1 MFSYIQLL
9 KIFID
14 IEIEWMYEQENP
26 IGKRPPLLVPTLF
39 QTPQKY
45 NI

>member
-26 IGKRPPLLVPTLF
+26 IGKQPLIYLDHPFNFTEMV
-39 QTPQKY
+39 
-45 NI
+45 